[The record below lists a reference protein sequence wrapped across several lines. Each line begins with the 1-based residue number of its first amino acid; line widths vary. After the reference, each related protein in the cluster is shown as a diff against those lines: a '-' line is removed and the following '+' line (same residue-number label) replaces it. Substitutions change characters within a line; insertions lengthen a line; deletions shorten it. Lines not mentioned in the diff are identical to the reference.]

1 MGYTI
6 TDDPAAFTHISEG
19 SLVFAIHCSL
29 SLYARVSEGV
39 RPAMVMCND
48 IQKILFN
55 EPQFRDVL
63 EPLVQRCEEIAFPQL
78 RTYFNDTVIYW
89 RRSREKEP

>member
-1 MGYTI
+1 MGHI
-6 TDDPAAFTHISEG
+6 VIDDPGAFAHIGEG
-19 SLVFAIHCSL
+19 SLVFAIHCSS
-29 SLYARVSEGV
+29 SLYAKISEGV
-39 RPAMVMCND
+39 RPAIVVCND

-55 EPQFRDVL
+55 EPQFQDVL

-89 RRSREKEP
+89 RRSGDKAL